1 MRVLA
6 SKDSDLM
13 AQDQDL
19 EVLGAVVTARA
30 DHEASQGTDRE
41 GDQEEHHGMVADR
54 TGFSTP
60 TAGSRPGVA
69 GRRSPSPPRQ
79 PRGLPSGADRGLGA
93 GEDRGGSGS

>member
-41 GDQEEHHGMVADR
+41 GDQGEHRGMVADR

-60 TAGSRPGVA
+60 RLE
-69 GRRSPSPPRQ
+69 PSLER
-79 PRGLPSGADRGLGA
+79 LGA
-93 GEDRGGSGS
+93 KADPGLR